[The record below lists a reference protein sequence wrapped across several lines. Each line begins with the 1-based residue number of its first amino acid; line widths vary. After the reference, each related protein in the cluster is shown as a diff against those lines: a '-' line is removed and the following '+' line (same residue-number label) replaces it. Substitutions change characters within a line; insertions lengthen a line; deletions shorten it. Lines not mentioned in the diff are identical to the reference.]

1 MLEEDREFLRE
12 YANFVCLS
20 HPIAAIALRKA
31 AVAAS
36 EVAVVAE
43 GRTRRLDRRAA
54 EEAATRGRTDALV
67 QTYVVARLLAELASA
82 IEDLGALLD
91 AVRYRDRDG
100 IFYRY
105 LNAQS
110 GQVADLWDLVLTGLP
125 LETLLALPTLES
137 FTPAPPPAIVT
148 DFEGLGAALPQVAE
162 MIRTRTNA
170 EPVLSDP
177 GASARPDD
185 VNIVTALVEAGG
197 RSTGATLADA
207 YNKIK
212 HRFTVIDDMPR
223 LGAALAAGGRQASY
237 VRYPRDPS
245 RADVLYQNIMT
256 VAAAGGE
263 VAAIMLWL
271 DELGLLPPGP

>member
-1 MLEEDREFLRE
+1 M
-12 YANFVCLS
+12 
-20 HPIAAIALRKA
+20 AIALRRA

-43 GRTRRLDRRAA
+43 GRTRRLDRAAA
-54 EEAATRGRTDALV
+54 EEAATKGRTEALV

-82 IEDLGALLD
+82 IEDLGALLH

-100 IFYRY
+100 IFHRY
-105 LNAQS
+105 LNSQP
-110 GQVADLWDLVLTGLP
+110 GQVADLWDLVLTGVP
-125 LETLLALPTLES
+125 LETLLALPPLES

-162 MIRTRTNA
+162 MFRTRTNA

-177 GASARPDD
+177 GAPGRLDD
-185 VNIVTALVEAGG
+185 VNVVTAVLDAG
-197 RSTGATLADA
+197 SPATGATLTDA

-212 HRFTVIDDMPR
+212 HRFAVIDDMPR
-223 LGAALAAGGRQASY
+223 LGAALAVGGRQASY
-237 VRYPRDPS
+237 VRYPRDP
-245 RADVLYQNIMT
+245 AKAEVLYQNVMT

-263 VAAIMLWL
+263 VAAVILWL
-271 DELGLLPPGP
+271 DELGLLPPGL